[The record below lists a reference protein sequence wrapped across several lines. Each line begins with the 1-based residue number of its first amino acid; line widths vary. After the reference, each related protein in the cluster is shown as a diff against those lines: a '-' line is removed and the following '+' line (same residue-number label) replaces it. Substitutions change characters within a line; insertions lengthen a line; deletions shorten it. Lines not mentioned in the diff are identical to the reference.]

1 MAYFTQKKVSEMLSL
16 STVTIN
22 KYIADLTPAEKKGKF
37 NDRNQPNEQGIELLK
52 TIKAEK
58 NQSYEPAGYVKAEE
72 LEKTIE
78 SLKKENERLKI
89 DLNALNDEKSKKDSE
104 ILKLTQEKADLAIK
118 YADNFERL
126 ANQQQQ
132 LQAQVNAL
140 EAGKKEILML
150 EQKLEEKEANKQA
163 KKWYEFWK

>member
-1 MAYFTQKKVSEMLSL
+1 MLDL

-22 KYIADLTPAEKKGKF
+22 KYIANLTAEEKKGLF
-37 NDRNQPNEQGIELLK
+37 NERNQPNEKGIKLLK

-58 NQSYEPAGYVKAEE
+58 NQSGEPTGYVNASEYE
-72 LEKTIE
+72 QMIND
-78 SLKKENERLKI
+78 LKKENERLKI
-89 DLNALNDEKSKKDSE
+89 DLNALNDEKSKKDDE

-118 YADNFERL
+118 YADSFERL

-132 LQAQVNAL
+132 LQAQVNTL

-150 EQKLEEKEANKQA
+150 EQKLEEKEANNQA

>member
-1 MAYFTQKKVSEMLSL
+1 MAYFTQKKVSEMLNL

-22 KYIADLTPAEKKGKF
+22 KYIADLTPADKKGKF
-37 NDRNQPNEQGIELLK
+37 NERNQPNIQGIELLK
-52 TIKAEK
+52 TIKAKK
-58 NQSYEPAGYVKAEE
+58 NQSGEPTGYVKAEE

-118 YADNFERL
+118 YADSFERL

-150 EQKLEEKEANKQA
+150 EQKLKEKETNKQA